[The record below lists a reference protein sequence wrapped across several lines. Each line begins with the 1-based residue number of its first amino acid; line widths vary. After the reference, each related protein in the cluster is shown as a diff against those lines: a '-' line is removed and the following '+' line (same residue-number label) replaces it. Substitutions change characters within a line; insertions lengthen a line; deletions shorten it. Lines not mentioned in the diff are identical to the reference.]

1 MTAFYDSIKSMRVAK
16 IGSIMPWGGD
26 GGTGF
31 LASNIPKGWIVCT
44 GQTLNAA
51 DYPLLASVLGD
62 TYGGDMTDVS
72 GNHPEFPYYGTD
84 ATFRLPQ
91 ISNSV
96 LMDLERY
103 HLDIPE
109 YQYGQPDA
117 AAVVYDENGSIL
129 GDLIQDYG
137 ETAPIRTTHEASADI
152 DFTLNLTGNLYF
164 KFTDITLSSPD
175 FLETIHTLNRKLG
188 INHTPAHGHSDS
200 LGSVN
205 AAGAGPM
212 PFRTDQGIVMTGNAA
227 SSNGCSRSKGP
238 NTCALQATEP
248 TTWNNGA
255 EGITFYGDGNKEN
268 TLPRCDSFME
278 FIQDSTG
285 KDYWGFVPCG
295 ETNFRDS
302 ASRGSGHATDVYTQ
316 TLFGRGNTDQIVDST
331 PVDTHKTPCHVGFF
345 PKPMEERSRPNFFGY
360 DTGSPIRG
368 DGLVDNPETA
378 PAFAVTGCSLD
389 STNKVVLPSGTDI
402 RTPYGTFPNNWFQY
416 DAITP
421 LMYVTPVNNDEKY
434 DVLREGT
441 YVQTIVLDE
450 ATGLYE
456 VTLSTPALVTGNY
469 DLQFRHG
476 AFPSSLNLA
485 ASNKDPLDQSFRS
498 HNHGSFEIAQGIGS
512 MSGPPSHTA
521 SDADGSS
528 LQAESLENAL
538 NISCDVSQPSVT
550 ITFII
555 KAY

>member
-1 MTAFYDSIKSMRVAK
+1 MTAYYDSIKSMRVAK
-16 IGSIMPWGGD
+16 IGTIMPWGGD

-31 LASNIPKGWIVCT
+31 LSSNIPKGWTVCT

-62 TYGGDMTDVS
+62 TYGGDMTDQL

-103 HLDIPE
+103 HLDIAE

-117 AAVVYDENGSIL
+117 ADTVFDDNGTTIGSL
-129 GDLIQDYG
+129 VSEYG
-137 ETAPIRTTHEASADI
+137 ETVAIRTTHEATADI
-152 DFTLNLTGNLYF
+152 DFSLNLTGNLYF

-188 INHTPAHGHSDS
+188 INHTPPHGHSDS

-205 AAGAGPM
+205 PTGAGPM
-212 PFRTDQGIVMTGNAA
+212 PFRTDTGIVMTGNAS
-227 SSNGCSRSKGP
+227 SSNQCSRSKGP
-238 NTCALQATEP
+238 NTCALAATEP
-248 TTWNNGA
+248 TTWQSGA
-255 EGITFYGDGNKEN
+255 ELITFYGDGNKEN
-268 TLPRCDSFME
+268 TLPRCDTFME

-285 KDYWGFVPCG
+285 KNYWGFVPAG
-295 ETNFRDS
+295 EDNFRDG
-302 ASRGSGHATDVYTQ
+302 ASRGSGHATDTYTQ
-316 TLFGRGNTDQIVDST
+316 TLFGRGETDQIIDSV
-331 PVDTHKTPCHVGFF
+331 PVDTHKTPCHVGYF
-345 PKPMEERSRPNFFGY
+345 PKPMTERSRPNFLGY
-360 DTGSPIRG
+360 DTGAPIRS
-368 DGLVDNPETA
+368 DGLVDNPETSPVFSVA
-378 PAFAVTGCSLD
+378 GCSL
-389 STNKVVLPSGTDI
+389 SATNKVILPSGTDI

-421 LMYVTPVNNDEKY
+421 LMYVTPVNTDEKY
-434 DVLREGT
+434 DVLREGA
-441 YVQTIVLDE
+441 YVESMILND
-450 ATGLYE
+450 ATGQYE
-456 VTLSTPALVTGNY
+456 VTLNTPALVSGSY

-476 AFPSSLNLA
+476 AFPVSLNLA
-485 ASNKDPLDQSFRS
+485 ASNKDPLVQAFRS
-498 HNHGSFEIAQGIGS
+498 HNHGSFEIQQGLGS

-538 NISCDVSQPSVT
+538 NISCDVAQPSVT

-555 KAY
+555 KAF